1 MGGEGP
7 KAENPGLCGQ
17 NERPYKYSMFGLSL
31 GHLIILLVVVLLFGS
46 RKLPELGSALG
57 RGIHAF
63 KKGIEGKDDDKD
75 KDDDQKKL
83 S

>member
-1 MGGEGP
+1 
-7 KAENPGLCGQ
+7 
-17 NERPYKYSMFGLSL
+17 MFGLSL

-63 KKGIEGKDDDKD
+63 KKGIEGKD
-75 KDDDQKKL
+75 KDDDSDDDKKKL